1 MGRHRLIR
9 FWQVTEDEFAER
21 RDGDGMK
28 AKRQG
33 STPDAFIKQ
42 LKSGVIPT
50 AVTIAGEEIYY
61 RDLVRHTLLDAIF
74 TDIPEESREITL
86 FEERTDL
93 RKLETLVNTY
103 PFFGGRT
110 VVLITDKELL
120 NPKSGSEV
128 AAGKGRGK
136 NKGIASEGKQE
147 RFQRILTDVP
157 DFCTVILQ
165 SEKMDGRQKLTKFL
179 QKETAFVDCSPVDS
193 RTLPTW
199 LVQQAAL
206 HKGTFTGEAI
216 NRIQEYL
223 ATVDNPPLQLLAKE
237 VEKVAVYAGKRKNW
251 TAEDVDLLFSAL
263 PEAGAFALN
272 NAIAAKNLPLVL
284 QLLAEEKQKNTFI
297 VMIIARIAANLRNL
311 LMVKEGERLGY
322 SASQIAEQSRKS
334 PFVIN
339 LWKRDSARFTEAR
352 LRNGVQS
359 LDKIAEAI
367 GLGGR
372 QYERLE
378 EVLAILCS

>member
-1 MGRHRLIR
+1 M
-9 FWQVTEDEFAER
+9 TEDEFAER

-136 NKGIASEGKQE
+136 NKGTAPEGKQE
-147 RFQRILTDVP
+147 WFQRILTDVP

-179 QKETAFVDCSPVDS
+179 QKETAFVDCSPVDN

>member
-1 MGRHRLIR
+1 
-9 FWQVTEDEFAER
+9 
-21 RDGDGMK
+21 MK

-136 NKGIASEGKQE
+136 NKGTAPEGKQE
-147 RFQRILTDVP
+147 WFQRILTDVP

-284 QLLAEEKQKNTFI
+284 QLLAEEKQKNSFI

-367 GLGGR
+367 SLGGR

>member
-1 MGRHRLIR
+1 M
-9 FWQVTEDEFAER
+9 
-21 RDGDGMK
+21 
-28 AKRQG
+28 
-33 STPDAFIKQ
+33 
-42 LKSGVIPT
+42 
-50 AVTIAGEEIYY
+50 
-61 RDLVRHTLLDAIF
+61 
-74 TDIPEESREITL
+74 
-86 FEERTDL
+86 
-93 RKLETLVNTY
+93 
-103 PFFGGRT
+103 
-110 VVLITDKELL
+110 
-120 NPKSGSEV
+120 
-128 AAGKGRGK
+128 
-136 NKGIASEGKQE
+136 
-147 RFQRILTDVP
+147 
-157 DFCTVILQ
+157 
-165 SEKMDGRQKLTKFL
+165 
-179 QKETAFVDCSPVDS
+179 
-193 RTLPTW
+193 PTW

-272 NAIAAKNLPLVL
+272 NAIA
-284 QLLAEEKQKNTFI
+284 EEKQKNTFI

-334 PFVIN
+334 PFVVN

>member
-1 MGRHRLIR
+1 M
-9 FWQVTEDEFAER
+9 TEDEFAER

-128 AAGKGRGK
+128 ATGKGRGK
-136 NKGIASEGKQE
+136 NKGTAPEGKQE
-147 RFQRILTDVP
+147 WFQRILTDVP

-334 PFVIN
+334 PFVVN

>member
-1 MGRHRLIR
+1 
-9 FWQVTEDEFAER
+9 
-21 RDGDGMK
+21 MK
-28 AKRQG
+28 AKRPG
-33 STPDAFIKQ
+33 TTPDVFIKQ
-42 LKSGVIPT
+42 LKSGAIPT

-61 RDLVRHTLLDAIF
+61 RDLVRHTLLDAVF

-128 AAGKGRGK
+128 SAGKGRGK
-136 NKGIASEGKQE
+136 NKGTVAEGKQE
-147 RFQRILTDVP
+147 WFQRILTDIP

-179 QKETAFVDCSPVDS
+179 QQGTVFVDCSPVDS

-206 HKGTFTGEAI
+206 HKGNFTGEAI
-216 NRIQEYL
+216 RRIQEYL

-272 NAIAAKNLPLVL
+272 NAIAAKDLPLVL
-284 QLLAEEKQKNTFI
+284 QLLAEEKQKNSFI

-311 LMVKEGERLGY
+311 LMVKEGERLGC
-322 SASQIAEQSRKS
+322 SVSQIAEQSRKS

-339 LWKRDSARFTEAR
+339 MWKRDSARFTETR

-367 GLGGR
+367 SLGGR